1 MKNWLNKNNA
11 LYERFMSET
20 ETDHMTNYEAII
32 ATIASIAFFIFLGWA
47 ATLS

>member
-20 ETDHMTNYEAII
+20 ETDHMTNREAII
-32 ATIASIAFFIFLGWA
+32 GTIAAIAFFIFLGWA